1 MHHPNARRLLYMYR
15 LHIYICIHS
24 TSINTRQSR
33 KQKCRKV
40 CDHIKSKWQWFSAG
54 GWVVLQGKDPSCS
67 GYRQLVEMQD
77 QEAQTV
83 RARKAVLGCSWHL
96 WSAGEGSR
104 RHLLIFNGGGGGA
117 WMTKLAPST
126 WFHIGLES
134 QTMWEKKKVTCYFA
148 SLTAVTLTAT
158 PPPST
163 QNPPNVN
170 VLHHVSLALL
180 LKYT

>member
-1 MHHPNARRLLYMYR
+1 MANFQNKMHHPNARRLLYMYR

-104 RHLLIFNGGGGGA
+104 RHLLIFNGGGGLDDKTRTFNLISYWA
-117 WMTKLAPST
+117 RITNYVR
-126 WFHIGLES
+126 
-134 QTMWEKKKVTCYFA
+134 KKK
-148 SLTAVTLTAT
+148 S
-158 PPPST
+158 
-163 QNPPNVN
+163 
-170 VLHHVSLALL
+170 HLL
-180 LKYT
+180 FC